1 MSVDEEMDGIR
12 DILLNQ
18 AAGEFTTSKHSS
30 TISKHSTKTS
40 KHSTI
45 TTNIHI
51 HVHVIISQFCTS
63 KLSSIPIHVH
73 HYLA

>member
-18 AAGEFTTSKHSS
+18 AAGEFTTSKHS
-30 TISKHSTKTS
+30 
-40 KHSTI
+40 TI

-51 HVHVIISQFCTS
+51 HVIISKFCTS
-63 KLSSIPIHVH
+63 KLSSIPIHVY
-73 HYLA
+73 HYLT